1 MRFTSV
7 EEYLRTMHIE
17 YDFVFDLKKH
27 ARDRWHYGE
36 RLAEITQA
44 RMIENAFEV
53 ALRIDRQKG
62 LEIFIDAAA

>member
-1 MRFTSV
+1 MRFATV

-17 YDFVFDLKKH
+17 YDFVFDLKQH
-27 ARDRWHYGE
+27 ARERWHYGE

-53 ALRIDRQKG
+53 ALRTDRQNG
-62 LEIFIDAAA
+62 LEILIDAAI